1 MNANIQQQHNDCESD
16 EALASSSLHVKRS
29 RAYCGNASLPLLFQR
44 PQCGVSSDQGNG
56 SYANFVECCP
66 WAPTAP
72 STMKSHAKLQ
82 ATMVSTST
90 KW

>member
-29 RAYCGNASLPLLFQR
+29 RAYCGNASLPSLFQR

-56 SYANFVECCP
+56 SYANFVGSY
-66 WAPTAP
+66 
-72 STMKSHAKLQ
+72 STKHNEELQWKLQ